1 MAPSAPHI
9 STQLRQLIYYQLDN
23 NCLRNALFLAGR
35 LHAFEPRSADASYLL
50 ALCHLHCGQSK
61 AALEASKQNA
71 IRGTHLGSAYVYA
84 QACLD
89 LGRHV
94 DGVTAL
100 EKCQHLWNNRNTW
113 NKHSETRRQPLPDAA
128 AVLCLQGKLWQ
139 AYKNLRKAVDC
150 YVEALRRNPFLWDA
164 FLGLCEIARLT
175 NPPGVDV
182 KVPNIYRMTPSMR
195 EMIQT
200 AETDDSLGNAEK
212 VVNFFGIPH
221 REARSNFNGTGGSG
235 NAAGAGAAD
244 PFNVFSSTRS
254 DLTNGSALFE
264 KQNGGNVSFPSAMAT
279 TPTAEGMETPISKGN
294 ASGGGAEDWSMGS
307 SQGDPIFE
315 PPHAPS
321 RKHRTIQAINAD
333 YASEPPPK
341 MRAGRTKSHRTRS
354 RTETPE
360 ETNAAVTAATSTT
373 ASRPT
378 RETSVPAS
386 QTQSERERKRT
397 VSGQLVEPQHL
408 QRRSARLGNQ
418 VRPTGT
424 RATSSI
430 PTLGVKEPREIKKV
444 RSTSSRSR
452 TTSSSSVVAAAAAA
466 AAVGSGVSGTLRR
479 TASNSS
485 KGIPEIPEDIPSG
498 SGIGAAAG
506 SGMSW
511 TQPHQQAVNN
521 SMKSSHQ
528 QQQQLPAA
536 PQPTTVD
543 RTKDIA
549 AVYYILDL
557 FSKLAG
563 GCFALS
569 RYMCREAI
577 QMFNSL
583 PAAQRDAP
591 WVLAQYGKAYYEQAM
606 YQEAEK
612 YFARVRA
619 NAPAMLDD
627 MEIYS
632 TVLWH
637 LKDEVELAYLAHELM
652 DIDRLSPEAW
662 CAIGNSFSLQQEHD
676 QALKC
681 FKRAT
686 QLDPHYAY
694 GFTLQGHEY
703 VANEE
708 HDKAL
713 DAYRQAIA
721 TNSRLYNAWYGL
733 GKVYERLGKLDHA
746 LRHFH
751 AACSINPTNSVL
763 VTCIAALHERAG
775 DYEAAELQSIRSV
788 NLAPQSVYARLR
800 KARVLMKLRKLNEAL
815 AELMVLKDMAPD
827 EVQVYELMG
836 RLYKMTGDKGNMI
849 KHFTT
854 AMNLDPRAAQY
865 LKETMENSDDDFF
878 DNDYE
883 TMT

>member
-23 NCLRNALFLAGR
+23 NCIRNALFLAGR
-35 LHAFEPRSADASYLL
+35 LHAFEPRSAEASYLL
-50 ALCHLHCGQSK
+50 ALCHLHSAQSK

-71 IRGTHLGSAYVYA
+71 IRGTHLGCAYVYA

-89 LGRHV
+89 LAKYV

-100 EKCQHLWNNRNTW
+100 EKCQHLWKNRNTW

-139 AYKNLRKAVDC
+139 AYKDVSKAVDC

-164 FLGLCEIARLT
+164 FLGLCEI
-175 NPPGVDV
+175 GVDV
-182 KVPNIYRMTPSMR
+182 KVPNIYKMTPTMR

-200 AETDDSLGNAEK
+200 AQPDEGLDSTEK
-212 VVNFFGIPH
+212 VVNLFGIPH
-221 REARSNFNGTGGSG
+221 REGRSNPNSVGST
-235 NAAGAGAAD
+235 AATAD
-244 PFNVFSSTRS
+244 ASTISSSTRS
-254 DLTNGSALFE
+254 GLTNGSALFE
-264 KQNGGNVSFPSAMAT
+264 KQNGSNVSFSST
-279 TPTAEGMETPISKGN
+279 TASTPIAAEGMETPVTKN
-294 ASGGGAEDWSMGS
+294 TGGDAEDWGAPAG
-307 SQGDPIFE
+307 SQGEMIE
-315 PPHAPS
+315 PPLAPS
-321 RKHRTIQAINAD
+321 RRHRTIPALNVD

-341 MRAGRTKSHRTRS
+341 MRSGRTKSSRIRS
-354 RTETPE
+354 RTEAPE
-360 ETNAAVTAATSTT
+360 ETTTAAPTVGG
-373 ASRPT
+373 ASRST
-378 RETSVPAS
+378 REVSVSSTSYS
-386 QTQSERERKRT
+386 QTERERKRN
-397 VSGQLVEPQHL
+397 VSGQPIEPPGLH
-408 QRRSARLGNQ
+408 RRSARLGNQ
-418 VRPTGT
+418 GRPVAT

-430 PTLGVKEPREIKKV
+430 PTLGVKEPREIKKA
-444 RSTSSRSR
+444 RSTTSRSR
-452 TTSSSSVVAAAAAA
+452 TASISSAAAA
-466 AAVGSGVSGTLRR
+466 AAVTGPGIASSSRR
-479 TASNSS
+479 TASGSHRN
-485 KGIPEIPEDIPSG
+485 IPEIPEEP
-498 SGIGAAAG
+498 AAAT
-506 SGMSW
+506 SW
-511 TQPHQQAVNN
+511 SQPHQQAVNN
-521 SMKSSHQ
+521 SMKTSHQ
-528 QQQQLPAA
+528 QQVQGPLAS
-536 PQPTTVD
+536 QPTSID
-543 RTKDIA
+543 RTKEIE
-549 AVYYILDL
+549 AVSYILEL
-557 FSKLAG
+557 LSQLAG
-563 GCFALS
+563 GYFALS
-569 RYMCREAI
+569 KYKCREAI

-583 PAAQRDAP
+583 PSAQRDAP

-606 YQEAEK
+606 YPEAEK

-681 FKRAT
+681 FKRST
-686 QLDPHYAY
+686 QLDPRFAY

-708 HDKAL
+708 HEKAL

-721 TNSRLYNAWYGL
+721 ANGRLYNAWYGL
-733 GKVYERLGKLDHA
+733 GKVYERLGKLDYA

-775 DYEAAELQSIRSV
+775 DYEAAEMQSTRSV

-827 EVQVYELMG
+827 EVQVYELLG

-865 LKETMENSDDDFF
+865 IKEIMENSEDDFF
-878 DNDYE
+878 DDDE
-883 TMT
+883 MMT